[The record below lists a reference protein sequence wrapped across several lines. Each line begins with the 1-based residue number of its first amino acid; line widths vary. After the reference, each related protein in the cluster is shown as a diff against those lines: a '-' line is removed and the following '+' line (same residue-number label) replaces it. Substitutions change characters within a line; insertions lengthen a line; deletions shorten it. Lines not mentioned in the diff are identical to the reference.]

1 MRKKLLLLGGII
13 ALVVAVPIVRKGS
26 FGNEGKPVQ
35 TEPLARHSIESSV
48 LASGH
53 LEHEDQVKL
62 TTEEIGRVT
71 QLLVAEGDR
80 VKKGQLL
87 LQIDDEA
94 YRAAAEQDEAQVKLQ
109 QIAIERQK
117 LKLDN
122 IEKQWQRKHMLYEQK
137 LIDQDSFEAATNER
151 DLAKVD
157 LESSREQLSQAK
169 AELAQAQDRLTK
181 TRVYS
186 PLDGIVTSL
195 DIKVGET
202 AISSSTNIP
211 GSTLMTIANPASI
224 HTEVNVDEADIAN
237 VAVGQKANVYAVA
250 YPERPIEGVIDSIA
264 VSAKVPEGQ
273 QGLSFAV
280 KIRLDPPEGIVLR
293 PGMSCRAEIYTTKK
307 KDVLAVPIQ
316 AILVSEDRTRK
327 GKTYSLFVDRDG
339 RARKVSV
346 EVGLSDDTYQEI
358 KGDEVKE
365 GDLVIVGPDRMLR
378 TLADGDRVQP
388 EAQQKKQKKGSEPF
402 LSGNASGASPG

>member
-1 MRKKLLLLGGII
+1 MQKRMLLLGGVV
-13 ALVVAVPIVRKGS
+13 ALVVAVPILRKGT

-35 TEPLARHSIESSV
+35 TEALVRHSIESSV

-87 LQIDDEA
+87 LRIDDEA

-109 QIAIERQK
+109 QIAIERQQ
-117 LKLDN
+117 LKLEN
-122 IEKQWQRKHMLYEQK
+122 IQRQWERKHMLYEQK
-137 LIDQDSFEAATNER
+137 LIDEDSFEEATNER

-157 LESSREQLSQAK
+157 LQSSREQLSQAK
-169 AELAQAQDRLTK
+169 AELAQAQDRLSK

-186 PLDGIVTSL
+186 PLEGIVTSL

-237 VAVGQKANVYAVA
+237 VAVGQKADVYAVA
-250 YPERPIEGVIDSIA
+250 YPDRPIPGVIDSIA

-280 KIRLDPPEGIVLR
+280 KIRLDPPEGVVLR

-307 KDVLAVPIQ
+307 KAVLAVPIQ

-327 GKTYSLFVDRDG
+327 GKTYSLYVDRDG
-339 RARKVSV
+339 RAEKLSV
-346 EVGLSDDTYQEI
+346 EVGLSDDTYQEV
-358 KGDEVKE
+358 KGDKLAD
-365 GDLVIVGPDRMLR
+365 GDLVIVGPDRTLR
-378 TLADGDRVQP
+378 SLADGDRVQP
-388 EAQQKKQKKGSEPF
+388 KSEKVEKGSEPIISRDT
-402 LSGNASGASPG
+402 SGRSGG